1 VNPGKSTSKNT
12 SPHGFEWVKMMC
24 TLTKPTSTFIYH
36 WVGSTSITSYVIP
49 LYVSSSLR
57 PVGLR

>member
-1 VNPGKSTSKNT
+1 V
-12 SPHGFEWVKMMC
+12 MC
-24 TLTKPTSTFIYH
+24 TLTKPTSTFIHH